1 MRVVCAI
8 ELTNRAAA
16 TVMEAKRLHFD
27 RLTRTL
33 TGAGAKCVPATAL

>member
-1 MRVVCAI
+1 MCAF

-16 TVMEAKRLHFD
+16 TVLEAERLHSD

-33 TGAGAKCVPATAL
+33 TGAGANCVRATAL